1 MWDGVGI
8 NDKVTKVEGY
18 YTAFKLALLL
28 YTSKVLGYKLNFER
42 QLIKTIWDMQD
53 EITGYKP
60 DRTPI
65 GDPNTETTSIIIIAL
80 TVDE

>member
-1 MWDGVGI
+1 
-8 NDKVTKVEGY
+8 
-18 YTAFKLALLL
+18 
-28 YTSKVLGYKLNFER
+28 
-42 QLIKTIWDMQD
+42 MQD